1 MLPSRREGKAMTRDQ
16 KKVMIGAAS
25 GILSMALAMW
35 LLTSIVPV
43 PDAPTAGDRLAYAA
57 VCNAF
62 AALPLFAMIV
72 AVGNARFASTAIDP
86 TLSQESARM
95 MVDGRVADNTTQQF
109 LIFAAATFGLAASL
123 GQEDLGVICAAA
135 TVFVVARIL
144 FWIGYR
150 IHPLYR
156 AFGFAATAYLNA
168 GLLVAA
174 LWLAAP

>member
-1 MLPSRREGKAMTRDQ
+1 MTRDQ
-16 KKVMIGAAS
+16 KKVLVGAAS
-25 GILSMALAMW
+25 GIVSMVAAMW
-35 LLTSIVPV
+35 LLTSILPQ

-62 AALPLFAMIV
+62 AALPLFAMLV
-72 AVGNARFASTAIDP
+72 AVGNGRFASAAIDP
-86 TLSQESARM
+86 TLGRESPKM
-95 MVDGRVADNTTQQF
+95 IVDGRVADNTTQQL
-109 LIFAAATFGLAASL
+109 LIFAAATFGLAASISEEKL
-123 GQEDLGVICAAA
+123 NVICAAA

-168 GLLVAA
+168 GLLIAA
-174 LWLAAP
+174 LWLASP